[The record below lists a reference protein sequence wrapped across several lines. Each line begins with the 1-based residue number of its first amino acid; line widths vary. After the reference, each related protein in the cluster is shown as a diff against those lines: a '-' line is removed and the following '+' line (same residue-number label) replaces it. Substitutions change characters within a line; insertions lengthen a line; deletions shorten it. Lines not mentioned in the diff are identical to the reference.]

1 MVAHPVACSGPADA
15 RSLSRAPGFG
25 KRSTGRRAPPSVRV
39 VAGQGPQLWWPGR
52 RGTDDAQGPRS
63 GASGPSVPAPT
74 LRTLERVEPDRVAPD
89 AVGAARASPDGA
101 APSADRLVRG
111 DNARVMQALLPELR
125 GQVDLAYIDPPF
137 DLGIDHK
144 MRVASGAG
152 GRGEEVVAYRD
163 RFGTGGT
170 AYLEMLWERLVLV
183 RELLADT
190 GSLLVH
196 CDWHQSHLIRTLLG
210 ELFGARHFV
219 NEIVWWY
226 YNKIQG
232 NVGRFAA
239 NHDVILWFRKGDSF
253 TFHPQHEARERPV
266 RQLVRVWDREKRALV
281 NARDAL
287 GRVHYRE
294 SATRSLGDVWR
305 LPMLQPAD
313 RRENTGYATQ
323 KPEAL
328 LERIVRA
335 ASNEGEL
342 VVDVFCGSGTT
353 AAVAARLGRRWLAVD
368 AERLAVHVARKRLIG
383 VQSALGDA
391 ALPFEICDLAGA
403 AAAEAP
409 PSVAAH
415 ARLRESPAGL
425 VADVELAEFGP
436 GLARLDFW
444 AVDFLPRAGAPFVPR
459 WRAYRTRRDPALPL
473 TSDAAW
479 RYSGP
484 GPHPA
489 RVQAIDV
496 LGHEVFCDVCF
507 ELPAS

>member
-1 MVAHPVACSGPADA
+1 VQ
-15 RSLSRAPGFG
+15 
-25 KRSTGRRAPPSVRV
+25 SVG
-39 VAGQGPQLWWPGR
+39 AQGPELWWPGR
-52 RGTDDAQGPRS
+52 HTGRHPTGDARGQRVDAGGPT
-63 GASGPSVPAPT
+63 APLPA
-74 LRTLERVEPDRVAPD
+74 LRTLERVEPTESRSPPHPD
-89 AVGAARASPDGA
+89 AGP
-101 APSADRLVRG
+101 ADRLVRG
-111 DNARVMQALLPELR
+111 DNAQVMQALLPELR
-125 GQVDLAYIDPPF
+125 GCVDLAYIDPPF

-144 MRVASGAG
+144 MRVASGDA

-163 RFGTGGT
+163 RFGVGGT

-190 GSLLVH
+190 GSLFVH
-196 CDWHQSHLIRTLLG
+196 CDWHQSHWIRSLLG

-239 NHDVILWFRKGDSF
+239 NHDVILWFRKGDRF

-281 NARDAL
+281 NARDAQ
-287 GRVHYRE
+287 GRIHYRE

-328 LERIVRA
+328 IERIVRA
-335 ASNEGEL
+335 ASNEGDL
-342 VVDVFCGSGTT
+342 VADVFCGSGTT

-368 AERLAVHVARKRLIG
+368 AERLAVHVARKRLITT
-383 VQSALGDA
+383 QSALGA
-391 ALPFEICDLAGA
+391 AARPFEVCDLAGA
-403 AAAEAP
+403 PPASDAPSLAAQ
-409 PSVAAH
+409 
-415 ARLRESPAGL
+415 ARLQPSAGDL
-425 VADVELAEFGP
+425 RADVELAAFEP
-436 GLARLDFW
+436 GLERLDFW
-444 AVDFLPRAGAPFVPR
+444 AVDFQPNPAGPFVPR
-459 WRAYRTRRDPALPL
+459 WRAFRTRRDPTLPL
-473 TSDAAW
+473 ASSAAW
-479 RYSGP
+479 RYTP
-484 GPHPA
+484 GRHAA

-496 LGHEVFCDVCF
+496 LGREAFCELRFEVPDR
-507 ELPAS
+507 

>member
-1 MVAHPVACSGPADA
+1 
-15 RSLSRAPGFG
+15 
-25 KRSTGRRAPPSVRV
+25 
-39 VAGQGPQLWWPGR
+39 
-52 RGTDDAQGPRS
+52 
-63 GASGPSVPAPT
+63 
-74 LRTLERVEPDRVAPD
+74 
-89 AVGAARASPDGA
+89 
-101 APSADRLVRG
+101 VRG
-111 DNARVMQALLPELR
+111 DNARVMQALLPTLR
-125 GQVDLAYIDPPF
+125 GRVDLAYIDPPF

-144 MRVASGAG
+144 MRVPAG
-152 GRGEEVVAYRD
+152 DGGQSEEVIAYRD
-163 RFGTGGT
+163 RFGAGGT

-210 ELFGARHFV
+210 ELFGTRHFV

-253 TFHPQHEARERPV
+253 TFHPQHEPRERPV

-281 NARDAL
+281 NARDAR

-335 ASNEGEL
+335 ASNEGDL
-342 VVDVFCGSGTT
+342 VADVFCGSGTT

-383 VQSALGDA
+383 VQAALGSA
-391 ALPFEICDLAGA
+391 ARSFEVCALEGEACAPELPNVSAR
-403 AAAEAP
+403 
-409 PSVAAH
+409 
-415 ARLRESPAGL
+415 ARLRPSTEGPA
-425 VADVELAEFGP
+425 ADVELDAFGP
-436 GLARLDFW
+436 GLGRLDFW
-444 AVDFLPRAGAPFVPR
+444 AVDFLPEPGASAPFVPR
-459 WRAYRTRRDPALPL
+459 WCSYRTRRDPALAL
-473 TSDAAW
+473 ASEAGW

-484 GPHPA
+484 GPHRA

-496 LGHEVFCDVCF
+496 LGREAFCEVSF
-507 ELPAS
+507 EDPAG